1 MTAEALIAQKKY
13 GLAVAYCVR
22 ANDARR
28 INKLCDLILDEYV
41 YNGESAL
48 ALIDSIPTSLLR
60 PSSNSPASNNA
71 FNTSIDMFSPLGGGD
86 HEHSHSLDP
95 LNISDNNEA
104 MHANALRLVG
114 STRLGF
120 LARYRDFHA
129 LYASGER
136 RSAAELLVLLM
147 SSNAAPKR
155 FWAIM
160 LLDSVALLNCKHKS
174 WHRHVERETK
184 GC

>member
-28 INKLCDLILDEYV
+28 INKICDLILDEYV
-41 YNGESAL
+41 YTGEKAL
-48 ALIDSIPTSLLR
+48 SLIDSIPTSLLR
-60 PSSNSPASNNA
+60 PTPPRTNA
-71 FNTSIDMFSPLGGGD
+71 TFNTSLDMFSPIG
-86 HEHSHSLDP
+86 HEHPFSS
-95 LNISDNNEA
+95 INEEGVFDTERGA
-104 MHANALRLVG
+104 IEMQTNALALAA

-136 RSAAELLVLLM
+136 REAAELLVLLM
-147 SSNAAPKR
+147 NSNAAPKR

-160 LLDSVALLNCKHKS
+160 LLDSLSLLNCELEYAFF
-174 WHRHVERETK
+174 RFMVR
-184 GC
+184 

>member
-22 ANDARR
+22 ANDGRR
-28 INKLCDLILDEYV
+28 INKICDLILDEYV
-41 YNGESAL
+41 SDGEKAL
-48 ALIDSIPTSLLR
+48 SLIDSIPTSLLR
-60 PSSNSPASNNA
+60 PSSSPTQNNFNS
-71 FNTSIDMFSPLGGGD
+71 TSLDMFSPIGQ
-86 HEHSHSLDP
+86 EHSFDLQDDRDDD
-95 LNISDNNEA
+95 IATKE
-104 MHANALRLVG
+104 MHANALALVA

-136 RSAAELLVLLM
+136 FSAAELLVLLM

-155 FWAIM
+155 FWAVM
-160 LLDSVALLNCKHKS
+160 LLDSVALLNC
-174 WHRHVERETK
+174 ELFLFLLIP
-184 GC
+184 